1 MKEILEGT
9 LEAEVFFNGAATAW
23 NGIKLCTDRELS
35 LACFR
40 VYNDWIAEFQAY
52 DPERLISNGT
62 LPTTGIDDCINELHR
77 CVDLGLRT
85 VQLEA
90 YPSGSFVRPSSEDD
104 RFWAAAVELDMAIN
118 VHTNFFFA
126 TGDIGGN
133 AETSKQRAK
142 KLGIDI
148 KAGTFPSIL
157 FNMISSGVFERF
169 PDLKFVGTEVHTG
182 WVPYFLDYF
191 DDSVLR
197 NRRTW
202 TLPLLPSE
210 YFRRNVTVV
219 YTADET
225 GALFRYSIGVGNIL
239 WGPDYPHSSCAWPY
253 DYQFGREILERYG
266 ATEGEI
272 ERIMWKNCADLYK
285 IPYDMPAT
293 SVAAA

>member
-1 MKEILEGT
+1 MGNSTMFFRSSKRFDRASMVEGFNRITDRGVRYDDILPGSYDPAARVKEMLEGDT
-9 LEAEVFFNGAATAW
+9 EAEVLFNGAATVW
-23 NGIKLCTDRELS
+23 NALKLCKDHELS

-210 YFRRNVTVV
+210 YFRRKRDRGL
-219 YTADET
+219 YCRRD
-225 GALFRYSIGVGNIL
+225 GSALPLQHR
-239 WGPDYPHSSCAWPY
+239 
-253 DYQFGREILERYG
+253 GR
-266 ATEGEI
+266 
-272 ERIMWKNCADLYK
+272 
-285 IPYDMPAT
+285 
-293 SVAAA
+293 